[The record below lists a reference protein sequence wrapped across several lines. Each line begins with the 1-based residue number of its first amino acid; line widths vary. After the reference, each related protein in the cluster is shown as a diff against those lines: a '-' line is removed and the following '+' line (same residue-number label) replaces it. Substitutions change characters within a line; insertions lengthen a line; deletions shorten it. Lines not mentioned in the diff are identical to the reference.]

1 MPETAVYENDS
12 PIFAQDQIGM
22 SRKPW
27 MIQPIPES
35 TAEQEF
41 SHQQF
46 RLSALALYR
55 RHTAV
60 TLFFG
65 QFVHIIIHIVYQ

>member
-1 MPETAVYENDS
+1 
-12 PIFAQDQIGM
+12 
-22 SRKPW
+22 

-60 TLFFG
+60 TLLFG